1 MIKPSYRTRNRIVQ
15 KQFKLL
21 FYNAAKQQ
29 IPATNYY
36 NPNQSR
42 SWRRGRSI
50 PAISEARR
58 NEFSTI
64 LEGVRWTFSKIILFR
79 AIQMFQEMM
88 EQTKSISSPTR
99 FALTET
105 GNFPN
110 LFRKRTSKWYITGQL
125 WEEAHFLEKRFSLEA
140 IALLIIC
147 QIKCLIFGGALMF
160 QTYFQNNGDSVYPVP
175 YNLFRV
181 AWNRNWNFNQ
191 WPGENCS

>member
-99 FALTET
+99 FALNERRNPPSNITQIPSLRPAI
-105 GNFPN
+105 FQ
-110 LFRKRTSKWYITGQL
+110 TSSEKEHLNDTLPGSY
-125 WEEAHFLEKRFSLEA
+125 EKRR
-140 IALLIIC
+140 
-147 QIKCLIFGGALMF
+147 IF
-160 QTYFQNNGDSVYPVP
+160 
-175 YNLFRV
+175 
-181 AWNRNWNFNQ
+181 
-191 WPGENCS
+191 

>member
-1 MIKPSYRTRNRIVQ
+1 MDILKNHFVSSNPNVPRDDGTNKEHIKPHSICTQ
-15 KQFKLL
+15 WEKKPTFQH
-21 FYNAAKQQ
+21 
-29 IPATNYY
+29 
-36 NPNQSR
+36 NPN
-42 SWRRGRSI
+42 
-50 PAISEARR
+50 P
-58 NEFSTI
+58 
-64 LEGVRWTFSKIILFR
+64 
-79 AIQMFQEMM
+79 
-88 EQTKSISSPTR
+88 
-99 FALTET
+99 LTET